1 MPENGSSPIL
11 EIAKATALASLIG
24 IVVYAA

>member
-24 IVVYAA
+24 IAVYAA